1 MAAKLF
7 ETQQIGRQFVE
18 RYELM
23 GEIASGGMA
32 SVYLARVT
40 GVGGFQ
46 RLFALKRLHPHLQG
60 EKEFVQMFID
70 EARLAAGIHHPNVV
84 PILEVGT
91 SPHAG
96 YYLVMEYI
104 EGETFARMLAR
115 ASAQRERVPEGVVIR
130 VVLDMLHGLHAAHE
144 LRDESGGPAGVVHR
158 DVSPQNL
165 LVGVDGIGRI
175 TDFGVARAASRLNS
189 TRAGQLKGKI
199 AYMAPE
205 QAMGSEHLDRRAD
218 VFAAAVVLWEGL
230 AHKRLF
236 KAETEAATLARV
248 IAEQIPQLR
257 VAAPQVP
264 DSVANVVM
272 RALDRDLERRYST
285 CAEFADALEAAAT
298 ETGVLSSNREL
309 QAYLARMMGPEL
321 AVQEQELRKWTA
333 IAETIAPSH
342 TTTVTPSFGRISAIV
357 TENSGTLF
365 REPTLARRGVWGRAL
380 VSAAAIAVAAGGF
393 VFYKAL
399 SRVSESK
406 TREGSPAITLVTEHE
421 GRAASSP
428 VVEEPHLAFDPKT
441 GRLDGGRAQTSPPI
455 ANPAPAPSDARN
467 TSLGAKAGEPV
478 RLQVRDPAAPKG
490 ETSKAKTNP
499 KPNRES
505 SESLLDSNPYR

>member
-1 MAAKLF
+1 MSAKLF
-7 ETQQIGRQFVE
+7 DTRSLGRQFVD

-104 EGETFARMLAR
+104 EGETFARLLAR
-115 ASAQRERVPEGVVIR
+115 ASSQRERVPEGIVVR

-144 LRDESGGPAGVVHR
+144 LRDEAGGPAGVVHR

-165 LVGVDGIGRI
+165 LVGIDGIGRI
-175 TDFGVARAASRLNS
+175 TDFGVARAASRLNA

-205 QAMGSEHLDRRAD
+205 QAMGSDNLDRRAD

-248 IAEQIPQLR
+248 IAEAIPPLS
-257 VAAPQVP
+257 VAAPRVPPQVA
-264 DSVANVVM
+264 DVVM
-272 RALDRDLERRYST
+272 RALDRDLTRRFST
-285 CAEFADALEAAAT
+285 CSEFADALEHAAQ
-298 ETGVLSSNREL
+298 EVGFLSTSREL
-309 QAYLARMMGPEL
+309 QAYLGRMLGTEL
-321 AVQEQELRKWTA
+321 AVQEQELRQWSLV
-333 IAETIAPSH
+333 AETIQANVA
-342 TTTVTPSFGRISAIV
+342 TNLTPSFGRISAIA

-365 REPTLARRGVWGRAL
+365 REPSLSRRGVWERAL
-380 VSAAAIAVAAGGF
+380 LSAAVVALAAGGF
-393 VFYKAL
+393 VVYKAL
-399 SRVSESK
+399 DRVSETK
-406 TREGSPAITLVTEHE
+406 ARAGSPSVTILDAPEPSRS
-421 GRAASSP
+421 GSP

-441 GRLDGGRAQTSPPI
+441 GRLDGG
-455 ANPAPAPSDARN
+455 APRE
-467 TSLGAKAGEPV
+467 KAGEPV
-478 RLQVRDPAAPKG
+478 APASAPVSEPSRAVAPAAPARKP
-490 ETSKAKTNP
+490 EPSKAKP
-499 KPNRES
+499 ASKGPSQS
-505 SESLLDSNPYR
+505 SDSLLDSNPYR